1 MNVTEIIKDAFLFP
15 SKNIGRFAIYL
26 LLSLFMA
33 WFALMGVFTYASG
46 VIAAKNYLTGGMC
59 LIISLLIGFIITG
72 YHINIIK
79 SGIELDD
86 EVPAFEWYENF
97 MTGFDNVLVSM
108 IYFIIPVL
116 IVILIGLSTNVLG
129 NAIAIVKE
137 FALLI
142 FNDYILGGSLD
153 IAVNTASHA
162 TSIAITSAVALI
174 LFVIFIL
181 LQSMAKT
188 RLANT
193 GSLSEALNIFEAA
206 KDITRIGLGKVIL
219 SIILLVV
226 IIPIIEIIL
235 IVIFN
240 GFLFLLPFL
249 NIIIIP
255 YLALAFQRALGLL
268 YSDIA

>member
-33 WFALMGVFTYASG
+33 WFVFMGVFTYASG
-46 VIAAKNYLTGGMC
+46 LINAGNYLTGGMC
-59 LIISLLIGFIITG
+59 LIISLLIGFIIAG
-72 YHINIIK
+72 YHIMVIK

-108 IYFIIPVL
+108 IYFMIPVL
-116 IVILIGLSTNVLG
+116 IVLLVGLSTNVLG

-142 FNDYILGGSLD
+142 FNEYIMGGSLD
-153 IAVNTASHA
+153 IASNTISHA

-174 LFVIFIL
+174 LFVIFSF

-193 GSLSEALNIFEAA
+193 GSLREALNIYEVA
-206 KDITRIGLGKVIL
+206 KDITRIGVGKVIL
-219 SIILLVV
+219 SILLLVV
-226 IIPIIEIIL
+226 IVPFIEIIL
-235 IVIFN
+235 IVIFK
-240 GFLFLLPFL
+240 GFLFLMPL

-255 YLALAFQRALGLL
+255 YLALAFQRVLGLL